1 MKRSIGIFLCAIAPL
16 VIMGVLT
23 TYVVAQNPSRDFAR
37 ETKDMATR
45 IASMQERVGL
55 IVQDIA
61 RRPDAGEV
69 HYRRMSALNDAVVDL
84 SEQLNDAF
92 IATQK
97 LIENDVFHDDTAL
110 NRDVVGARQQ
120 LDHMAKDL
128 ENMLQYVE
136 HMSYQLGR
144 APSI

>member
-1 MKRSIGIFLCAIAPL
+1 MAVQEGLRRQQIVAGIAHGIVEA
-16 VIMGVLT
+16 
-23 TYVVAQNPSRDFAR
+23 A
-37 ETKDMATR
+37 
-45 IASMQERVGL
+45 VGL
-55 IVQDIA
+55 RA
-61 RRPDAGEV
+61 RGFAV
-69 HYRRMSALNDAVVDL
+69 VLANDAVVDL

-97 LIENDVFHDDTAL
+97 LIENDVFRGDSAL
-110 NRDVVGARQQ
+110 NRDVVGTRQQ

>member
-1 MKRSIGIFLCAIAPL
+1 MKRSIGIFLGAIAPL
-16 VIMGVLT
+16 VVMGMFT
-23 TYVVAQNPSRDFAR
+23 TYVVAQNPTSDFAK
-37 ETKDMATR
+37 ETKEMATR
-45 IASMQERVGL
+45 IASIQERVGL
-55 IVQDIA
+55 IAQDIA
-61 RRPDAGEV
+61 RRPDSGEA
-69 HYRRMSALNDAVVDL
+69 HYRRMSALNDAVIDL
-84 SEQLNDAF
+84 SDQLNDAF

-97 LIENDVFHDDTAL
+97 LIENDVFYDDPAL

-120 LDHMAKDL
+120 LGHMAKDL

>member
-1 MKRSIGIFLCAIAPL
+1 MKRSITTFLCAIAPL
-16 VIMGVLT
+16 VIMGVFT
-23 TYVVAQNPSRDFAR
+23 TYVVAQNPSSDFAK
-37 ETKDMATR
+37 ETKEMARR
-45 IASMQERVGL
+45 IASIQERVGF
-55 IVQDIA
+55 IAQDIA
-61 RRPDAGEV
+61 RRPDAGEA
-69 HYRRMSALNDAVVDL
+69 HYQRMSALNDAVVDL

-97 LIENDVFHDDTAL
+97 LIENDVFRGDSAL
-110 NRDVVGARQQ
+110 NRDVVGTRQQ